1 MTIIV
6 VSIIVFLIA
15 VSALISAMETAITA
29 TSPGKMQQLKS
40 EGNIKAS
47 IMLGILKIKDKVIST
62 LLIGNS
68 IANIFCTTI
77 ATSMFIDILGDEMGT
92 IVSSIVMSF
101 AIIVFAEVVPKAI
114 AIAKPEKIAL
124 RILPTLR
131 IMLVVLKP
139 INILLGYIIRWFCL
153 IFRIDLKSEISAE
166 DEVRGIIEHHLHE
179 GNVFRDDRD
188 MMGGILDIRN
198 MDVSEVMVHR
208 SYIQSID
215 VALPIK
221 EIVQTA
227 LSFPHSRIP
236 IWKESEDN
244 IIGILHI
251 RQLLNLVVTKEN
263 VTHDD
268 VMKLLSPP
276 WYVPDNALVTNQL
289 QAFRDK
295 KTHFACVVNEYGDLR
310 GIVTLEDILEEIVGQ
325 IYDEHDTGRK
335 QIIKKSDTEYI
346 IDGTM
351 PIRELNREL
360 DWKIPENNAITLA
373 GFVINQIERI
383 PNPGEIVTF
392 QNIKFIVMKKSAN
405 RVKTIRVVL
414 MNNNEDS
421 SSD

>member
-6 VSIIVFLIA
+6 VSIILFLLA

-47 IMLGILKIKDKVIST
+47 IILGVLKIKDKVIST

-68 IANIFCTTI
+68 IANTLCTTL
-77 ATSMFIDILGDEMGT
+77 ATSLFIEILGDDIGT
-92 IVSSIVMSF
+92 IISSIVMSF
-101 AIIVFAEVVPKAI
+101 VIIVFAEVVPKAI
-114 AIAKPEKIAL
+114 AIAKPEKMAL
-124 RILPTLR
+124 SILPGLK
-131 IMLVVLKP
+131 IMLIVLKP
-139 INILLGYIIRWFCL
+139 VNILLGYIVRGFCF

-188 MMGGILDIRN
+188 MLGGILDIRN
-198 MDVSEVMVHR
+198 MDVSEVMIHR

-215 VALPIK
+215 IALPTK

-236 IWKESEDN
+236 IWKESQDN

-251 RQLLNLVVTKEN
+251 RQLLNLLVTKEN

-268 VMKLLSPP
+268 IMKLLTPP

-335 QIIKKSDTEYI
+335 KIIKKSDTEYI
-346 IDGTM
+346 IDGAM

-360 DWKIPENNAITLA
+360 DWRIPENNAITLA
-373 GFVINQIERI
+373 GFIINQMERI
-383 PNPGEIVTF
+383 PSRGEIVTF
-392 QNIKFIVMKKSAN
+392 QNMKLIVMKKSAN
-405 RVKTIRVVL
+405 RIKTIRVVL
-414 MNNNEDS
+414 MNNNEDN